1 MLSISILVML
11 RFRWYFLYFLL
22 FLLVLLYANDDW
34 MSRLV
39 LLFLCVNKRLLNSL
53 QIQHFV
59 DFFFLCL
66 WILFY

>member
-1 MLSISILVML
+1 MLSISILVAL
-11 RFRWYFLYFLL
+11 PLVFLYFLL